1 MGWFGGKKKPKRK
14 PPVLEPVGNP
24 AVQASPAAVQAVPV
38 QANLGM
44 PSIQAA
50 PAAQQPIVEV
60 APVGTT
66 ADANVM
72 VSAEPVAPPPAQA
85 PTSTGWEKKSEKPLL
100 DIHKRLDHMMDSK
113 GKSLEDR
120 YQDRFGDQLPESVA
134 TDSARK
140 DYNEKKTNKPKIVF
154 KPRSKLKLTPKK
166 KIISK
171 NEEKPIP
178 KKETKDK
185 KVSGLGKKIDSRLKS
200 SSSRTKSAIGS
211 AGSAVG
217 RGAGALTS
225 GIGRGAGAV
234 KSGIGKGAGAVKS
247 GIGKGAGAVKSG
259 IGRGASSVMGLFGR
273 GSSKEE
279 KPTNSRKTTTDNA
292 DYSSMKLPELR
303 ATLKKKGLPT
313 SGNKAALIKR
323 LQK

>member
-14 PPVLEPVGNP
+14 PPVLEPVGAP

-60 APVGTT
+60 APIGTA

-72 VSAEPVAPPPAQA
+72 VSAEPVVSSPPVQA
-85 PTSTGWEKKSEKPLL
+85 PASTGWEKKSEKPLL

-140 DYNEKKTNKPKIVF
+140 DYNEKKTSKPNIVF
-154 KPRSKLKLTPKK
+154 KPRSKLKLTTKK
-166 KIISK
+166 KTTPK
-171 NEEKPIP
+171 DEEKPVP

-185 KVSGLGKKIDSRLKS
+185 KVSGLGNKIGSGLKS
-200 SSSRTKSAIGS
+200 SGSKTKSALGS

-217 RGAGALTS
+217 RGAGAITS
-225 GIGRGAGAV
+225 GIGR
-234 KSGIGKGAGAVKS
+234 GAGAVKS

-279 KPTNSRKTTTDNA
+279 KPKKGRKTTTDNT

-303 ATLKKKGLPT
+303 AALKKKGLPT
-313 SGNKAALIKR
+313 SGNKTALIKR
-323 LQK
+323 LKK

>member
-1 MGWFGGKKKPKRK
+1 
-14 PPVLEPVGNP
+14 
-24 AVQASPAAVQAVPV
+24 
-38 QANLGM
+38 
-44 PSIQAA
+44 
-50 PAAQQPIVEV
+50 
-60 APVGTT
+60 
-66 ADANVM
+66 M
-72 VSAEPVAPPPAQA
+72 VSAEPVVSPPAQA
-85 PTSTGWEKKSEKPLL
+85 PTPTGWAKKSEKPLL

-140 DYNEKKTNKPKIVF
+140 DYNEKKTSKPNIVF

-166 KIISK
+166 KTEK
-171 NEEKPIP
+171 VEEKPAP
-178 KKETKDK
+178 KIETKEK
-185 KVSGLGKKIDSRLKS
+185 KSARPKSRGSK
-200 SSSRTKSAIGS
+200 TKAAIGS

-217 RGAGALTS
+217 RGAGAVKS

-234 KSGIGKGAGAVKS
+234 KSGIGR
-247 GIGKGAGAVKSG
+247 GAGAVKSG

-273 GSSKEE
+273 RSKEE
-279 KPTNSRKTTTDNA
+279 KPKSRKTTKDNT

-303 ATLKKKGLPT
+303 AALKKKGLPT

-323 LQK
+323 LKK

>member
-14 PPVLEPVGNP
+14 PPVLEPVGAP
-24 AVQASPAAVQAVPV
+24 AVQAAPAAVQAVPV
-38 QANLGM
+38 QANPGL
-44 PSIQAA
+44 
-50 PAAQQPIVEV
+50 PAIQQPTIEV

-66 ADANVM
+66 ADSNVV
-72 VSAEPVAPPPAQA
+72 VSTEPVVSSPPAQA
-85 PTSTGWEKKSEKPLL
+85 QTSTGWAKKSEKPLL

-140 DYNEKKTNKPKIVF
+140 DYNEKKTNKPNIVF
-154 KPRSKLKLTPKK
+154 KPRSELKLTPKK
-166 KIISK
+166 KITQK
-171 NEEKPIP
+171 DEKKSTP
-178 KKETKDK
+178 KIETKDK
-185 KVSGLGKKIDSRLKS
+185 KVSGLGNKIGSGIKS
-200 SSSRTKSAIGS
+200 SGSKTKLALGG

-217 RGAGALTS
+217 RGAGAITS
-225 GIGRGAGAV
+225 GIGR
-234 KSGIGKGAGAVKS
+234 GAGAVKS

-259 IGRGASSVMGLFGR
+259 IGRGASSVMGLLGR

-279 KPTNSRKTTTDNA
+279 KPKKGKTTTDNA

-303 ATLKKKGLPT
+303 TALKKKGLPT

-323 LQK
+323 LVK

>member
-14 PPVLEPVGNP
+14 PPVLEPVGTP
-24 AVQASPAAVQAVPV
+24 AVQAAPAVQPI
-38 QANLGM
+38 QANPGI

-50 PAAQQPIVEV
+50 PAAQQPTVEV

-72 VSAEPVAPPPAQA
+72 VSAEPVVSPPAQA
-85 PTSTGWEKKSEKPLL
+85 PTPTGWAKKSEKPLL

-140 DYNEKKTNKPKIVF
+140 DYNEKKTSKPNIVF

-166 KIISK
+166 KTEK
-171 NEEKPIP
+171 VEEKPAP
-178 KKETKDK
+178 KIETKEK
-185 KVSGLGKKIDSRLKS
+185 KSARPKSRGSK
-200 SSSRTKSAIGS
+200 TKAAIGS
-211 AGSAVG
+211 AGSAVS
-217 RGAGALTS
+217 RGAGAVKS

-234 KSGIGKGAGAVKS
+234 KSGIGR
-247 GIGKGAGAVKSG
+247 GAGAVKSG

-273 GSSKEE
+273 RSKEE
-279 KPTNSRKTTTDNA
+279 KPKSRKTTKDNT

-303 ATLKKKGLPT
+303 AALKKKGLPT

-323 LQK
+323 LKK

>member
-14 PPVLEPVGNP
+14 PPVLEPVGTP
-24 AVQASPAAVQAVPV
+24 AVQAAPAVQPV
-38 QANLGM
+38 QGI

-50 PAAQQPIVEV
+50 PIAQQPTVEV

-72 VSAEPVAPPPAQA
+72 VSAEPVVSSPPAQA
-85 PTSTGWEKKSEKPLL
+85 PASTGWEKKSEKPLL
-100 DIHKRLDHMMDSK
+100 DIHKRLDHMMDSR

-120 YQDRFGDQLPESVA
+120 YKDRFGDQLPESVA

-140 DYNEKKTNKPKIVF
+140 DYNENKTSKPNIVF

-166 KIISK
+166 KATQKDEAKPVSK
-171 NEEKPIP
+171 I
-178 KKETKDK
+178 ETKDRK
-185 KVSGLGKKIDSRLKS
+185 TSGLGSKIGSGLKS
-200 SSSRTKSAIGS
+200 SGSKTKSAIGS

-217 RGAGALTS
+217 RGAGAIT
-225 GIGRGAGAV
+225 
-234 KSGIGKGAGAVKS
+234 SGIGKGAGAVKS

-273 GSSKEE
+273 RSKEE
-279 KPTNSRKTTTDNA
+279 KPKSRKTTKDNT

-303 ATLKKKGLPT
+303 AALKKKGLPT

-323 LQK
+323 LKK

>member
-14 PPVLEPVGNP
+14 PPVLEPVGAP
-24 AVQASPAAVQAVPV
+24 AVQAAPAAVQAVPV
-38 QANLGM
+38 QANPGL
-44 PSIQAA
+44 
-50 PAAQQPIVEV
+50 PAIQQPTIEV
-60 APVGTT
+60 APIGTT
-66 ADANVM
+66 ADSNVV
-72 VSAEPVAPPPAQA
+72 VSTEPVVSSPPAQA
-85 PTSTGWEKKSEKPLL
+85 PTSTGWAKKSEKPLL

-140 DYNEKKTNKPKIVF
+140 DYNEKKTNKPNIVF
-154 KPRSKLKLTPKK
+154 KPRSELKLTPKK
-166 KIISK
+166 KITQK
-171 NEEKPIP
+171 DEKKSTP
-178 KKETKDK
+178 KIETKDK
-185 KVSGLGKKIDSRLKS
+185 KVSGLGNKIGSGIKS
-200 SSSRTKSAIGS
+200 SGSKTKLALGS

-217 RGAGALTS
+217 RGAGAITS
-225 GIGRGAGAV
+225 GIGR
-234 KSGIGKGAGAVKS
+234 GAGAVKS

-279 KPTNSRKTTTDNA
+279 KPKKGKTTTDNT
-292 DYSSMKLPELR
+292 DYRSMKLPELR
-303 ATLKKKGLPT
+303 TALKKKGLPT

-323 LQK
+323 LVK

>member
-14 PPVLEPVGNP
+14 PPVLEPVGAP
-24 AVQASPAAVQAVPV
+24 AVQAAPAAVQAVPV
-38 QANLGM
+38 QANPGL
-44 PSIQAA
+44 
-50 PAAQQPIVEV
+50 PAIQQPTIEV

-72 VSAEPVAPPPAQA
+72 VSAEPVVSSPVQA
-85 PTSTGWEKKSEKPLL
+85 PTPTGWAKKSEKPLL

-140 DYNEKKTNKPKIVF
+140 DYNEKKTNKPNIVF
-154 KPRSKLKLTPKK
+154 KPRSELKLTPKK
-166 KIISK
+166 KITQK
-171 NEEKPIP
+171 DEKKSTP
-178 KKETKDK
+178 KIETKDK
-185 KVSGLGKKIDSRLKS
+185 KVSGLGNKIGSGIKS
-200 SSSRTKSAIGS
+200 SGSKTKLALGG

-217 RGAGALTS
+217 RGAGAITS
-225 GIGRGAGAV
+225 GIGR
-234 KSGIGKGAGAVKS
+234 GAGAVKS

-259 IGRGASSVMGLFGR
+259 IGRGASSVMGLLGR

-279 KPTNSRKTTTDNA
+279 KPKKGKTTTDNA

-303 ATLKKKGLPT
+303 TALKKKGLPT

-323 LQK
+323 LVK

>member
-14 PPVLEPVGNP
+14 PPVLEPVGTP
-24 AVQASPAAVQAVPV
+24 AVQAAPAVQPV
-38 QANLGM
+38 QGI

-50 PAAQQPIVEV
+50 PIAQQPTVEV

-72 VSAEPVAPPPAQA
+72 VSAEPVVSSPPAQA
-85 PTSTGWEKKSEKPLL
+85 PASTGWEKKSEKPLL
-100 DIHKRLDHMMDSK
+100 DIHKRLDHMMDSR

-120 YQDRFGDQLPESVA
+120 YKDRFGDQLPESVA

-140 DYNEKKTNKPKIVF
+140 DYNENKTSKPNIVF

-166 KIISK
+166 KATQKDEAKPVSK
-171 NEEKPIP
+171 I
-178 KKETKDK
+178 ETKDRK
-185 KVSGLGKKIDSRLKS
+185 TSGLGSKIGSGLKS
-200 SSSRTKSAIGS
+200 SGSKTKSAIGS

-217 RGAGALTS
+217 RGAGAIT
-225 GIGRGAGAV
+225 
-234 KSGIGKGAGAVKS
+234 SGIGKGAGAVKS

-273 GSSKEE
+273 GSKEE
-279 KPTNSRKTTTDNA
+279 KPKSRKTTTDNT

-303 ATLKKKGLPT
+303 AALKKKGLPT

-323 LQK
+323 LKK

>member
-14 PPVLEPVGNP
+14 PPVLEPVGAP
-24 AVQASPAAVQAVPV
+24 AVQAAPAAIQAV
-38 QANLGM
+38 

-60 APVGTT
+60 APIGTT
-66 ADANVM
+66 ADTNVI
-72 VSAEPVAPPPAQA
+72 VSAEPVVSSPPAQA
-85 PTSTGWEKKSEKPLL
+85 SASTGWEKKSEKPLL

-140 DYNEKKTNKPKIVF
+140 DYNEKKTNKPNIVF

-166 KIISK
+166 KTTPK
-171 NEEKPIP
+171 DEEKPVP
-178 KKETKDK
+178 KIETKDK
-185 KVSGLGKKIDSRLKS
+185 KVSRLGDKIGSGLKS
-200 SSSRTKSAIGS
+200 SGSKTKSALGN

-217 RGAGALTS
+217 RGAGAVKS

-234 KSGIGKGAGAVKS
+234 KSGIGR
-247 GIGKGAGAVKSG
+247 GAGAVKSG

-273 GSSKEE
+273 GNSKEE
-279 KPTNSRKTTTDNA
+279 KPKKGRKTTKDNA

-303 ATLKKKGLPT
+303 TALKKKGLPT

-323 LQK
+323 LNK

>member
-14 PPVLEPVGNP
+14 PPVLEPVGAP
-24 AVQASPAAVQAVPV
+24 AVQAAPAAVQAV
-38 QANLGM
+38 ANPGI

-60 APVGTT
+60 APIGTT
-66 ADANVM
+66 ADTNVI
-72 VSAEPVAPPPAQA
+72 VSAEPVVSSPPAQA
-85 PTSTGWEKKSEKPLL
+85 SASTGWEKKSEKPLL

-140 DYNEKKTNKPKIVF
+140 DYNEKKTSKPNIVF

-166 KIISK
+166 KTTPK
-171 NEEKPIP
+171 NEEKPVP
-178 KKETKDK
+178 KIEAKDK
-185 KVSGLGKKIDSRLKS
+185 KVSRLGDKIGSGLKS
-200 SSSRTKSAIGS
+200 SGSKTKSALGN

-217 RGAGALTS
+217 R
-225 GIGRGAGAV
+225 
-234 KSGIGKGAGAVKS
+234 
-247 GIGKGAGAVKSG
+247 GAGAVKSG

-273 GSSKEE
+273 GNSKEE
-279 KPTNSRKTTTDNA
+279 KPKKGRKTTKDNA

-303 ATLKKKGLPT
+303 TALKKKGLPT

-323 LQK
+323 LNK

>member
-14 PPVLEPVGNP
+14 PPVLEPVGAP
-24 AVQASPAAVQAVPV
+24 AVQAAPAAVQAV
-38 QANLGM
+38 ANPGI

-50 PAAQQPIVEV
+50 PAAQQPIVAV
-60 APVGTT
+60 APIGTT
-66 ADANVM
+66 ADTNVI
-72 VSAEPVAPPPAQA
+72 VSAEPVVSSPPAQA
-85 PTSTGWEKKSEKPLL
+85 SASTGWEKKSEKPLL

-140 DYNEKKTNKPKIVF
+140 DYNEKKTSKPNIVF

-166 KIISK
+166 KTTPK
-171 NEEKPIP
+171 DEEKPVP
-178 KKETKDK
+178 KIETKDK
-185 KVSGLGKKIDSRLKS
+185 KVSRLGDKIGSGLKS
-200 SSSRTKSAIGS
+200 SGSKTKSALGN

-217 RGAGALTS
+217 R
-225 GIGRGAGAV
+225 
-234 KSGIGKGAGAVKS
+234 
-247 GIGKGAGAVKSG
+247 GAGAVKSG

-273 GSSKEE
+273 GNSKEE
-279 KPTNSRKTTTDNA
+279 KPKKGRKTTKDA

-303 ATLKKKGLPT
+303 TALKKKGLPT

-323 LQK
+323 LNK

>member
-14 PPVLEPVGNP
+14 PPVLEPVGTP
-24 AVQASPAAVQAVPV
+24 AVQAAPAVQPV
-38 QANLGM
+38 QGI

-50 PAAQQPIVEV
+50 PIAQQPTVEV

-72 VSAEPVAPPPAQA
+72 VSAEPVVSSPPAQA
-85 PTSTGWEKKSEKPLL
+85 PASTGWEKKSEKPLL
-100 DIHKRLDHMMDSK
+100 DIHKRLDHMMDSR

-120 YQDRFGDQLPESVA
+120 YKDRFGDQLPESVA

-140 DYNEKKTNKPKIVF
+140 DYNENKTSKPNIVF

-166 KIISK
+166 KATQKDEAKPVSK
-171 NEEKPIP
+171 I
-178 KKETKDK
+178 ETKDRK
-185 KVSGLGKKIDSRLKS
+185 TSGLGSKIGSGLKS
-200 SSSRTKSAIGS
+200 SGSKTKSAIGS

-217 RGAGALTS
+217 RGAGAIT
-225 GIGRGAGAV
+225 
-234 KSGIGKGAGAVKS
+234 SGIGKGAGAVKS

-273 GSSKEE
+273 GSKEE
-279 KPTNSRKTTTDNA
+279 NPKSRKTTTDNT

-303 ATLKKKGLPT
+303 AALKKKGLPT

-323 LQK
+323 LKK

>member
-14 PPVLEPVGNP
+14 PPVLEPVGAP
-24 AVQASPAAVQAVPV
+24 AVQAAPAAVQAVPV
-38 QANLGM
+38 QANPG
-44 PSIQAA
+44 I
-50 PAAQQPIVEV
+50 PAIQQPTIEV

-66 ADANVM
+66 PDSNVM
-72 VSAEPVAPPPAQA
+72 VSTEPVVSSPPAQA

-140 DYNEKKTNKPKIVF
+140 DYNEKKTNKPNIVF

-166 KIISK
+166 KITQK
-171 NEEKPIP
+171 DEKKSTP
-178 KKETKDK
+178 KIETKDK
-185 KVSGLGKKIDSRLKS
+185 KVSGLGNKIGSGIKS
-200 SSSRTKSAIGS
+200 SGSKTKSALGS

-217 RGAGALTS
+217 RGAGAITS
-225 GIGRGAGAV
+225 GIGR
-234 KSGIGKGAGAVKS
+234 GAGAVKS

-259 IGRGASSVMGLFGR
+259 IGRGASSVMGLLGR

-279 KPTNSRKTTTDNA
+279 KPKKGKTTTDNA

-303 ATLKKKGLPT
+303 TALKKKGLPT

-323 LQK
+323 LGK

>member
-14 PPVLEPVGNP
+14 PPVLEPVGTP
-24 AVQASPAAVQAVPV
+24 AVQAAPAVQPV
-38 QANLGM
+38 QGI

-50 PAAQQPIVEV
+50 PIAQQPTVEV

-72 VSAEPVAPPPAQA
+72 VSAEPVVSSPPAQA
-85 PTSTGWEKKSEKPLL
+85 PASTGWEKKSEKPLL
-100 DIHKRLDHMMDSK
+100 DIHKRLDHMMDSR

-120 YQDRFGDQLPESVA
+120 YKDRFGDQLPESVA

-140 DYNEKKTNKPKIVF
+140 DYNENKTSKPNIVF

-166 KIISK
+166 KATQKDEPKPVSK
-171 NEEKPIP
+171 IEN
-178 KKETKDK
+178 KDRK
-185 KVSGLGKKIDSRLKS
+185 TPGLGSKIGSGLKS
-200 SSSRTKSAIGS
+200 SGSKTKSAIGS

-217 RGAGALTS
+217 RGAGAIT
-225 GIGRGAGAV
+225 
-234 KSGIGKGAGAVKS
+234 SGIGKGAGAVKS

-273 GSSKEE
+273 RSKEE
-279 KPTNSRKTTTDNA
+279 KPKSRKTTKDNT

-303 ATLKKKGLPT
+303 AALKKKGLPT

-323 LQK
+323 LKK

>member
-14 PPVLEPVGNP
+14 PPVLEPVGAP
-24 AVQASPAAVQAVPV
+24 AVQAAPAAVQAVPV
-38 QANLGM
+38 QANPGL
-44 PSIQAA
+44 
-50 PAAQQPIVEV
+50 PAIQQPTIEV

-66 ADANVM
+66 ADSNVV
-72 VSAEPVAPPPAQA
+72 VSTEPVVSSPPAQA
-85 PTSTGWEKKSEKPLL
+85 PTSTGWAKKSEKPLL

-140 DYNEKKTNKPKIVF
+140 DYNEKKTNKPNIVF
-154 KPRSKLKLTPKK
+154 KPRSELKLTPKK
-166 KIISK
+166 KITQK
-171 NEEKPIP
+171 DEKKSTP
-178 KKETKDK
+178 KIETKDK
-185 KVSGLGKKIDSRLKS
+185 KVSGLGNKIGSGIKS
-200 SSSRTKSAIGS
+200 SGSKTKLALGS

-217 RGAGALTS
+217 RGAGAITS
-225 GIGRGAGAV
+225 GIGR
-234 KSGIGKGAGAVKS
+234 GAGAVKS

-279 KPTNSRKTTTDNA
+279 KPKKGKTTTDNT
-292 DYSSMKLPELR
+292 DYRSMKLPELR
-303 ATLKKKGLPT
+303 TALKKKGLPT

-323 LQK
+323 LVK